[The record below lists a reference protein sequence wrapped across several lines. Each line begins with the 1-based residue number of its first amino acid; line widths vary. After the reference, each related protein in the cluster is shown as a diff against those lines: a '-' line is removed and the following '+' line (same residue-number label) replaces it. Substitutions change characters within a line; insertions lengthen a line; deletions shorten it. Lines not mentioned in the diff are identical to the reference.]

1 MLIAAFGGSFM
12 EEKAKHIPVAIEK
25 PKLIPK
31 KLLSS
36 DESLIFES
44 RKGWW
49 SCMKWAT
56 LALLVALATSITLV
70 LELTPSTQDLPYV
83 STALGWTGG
92 GGAQVAMDVVAVIAI
107 IVLSWFFYLRWMR
120 RTKTVYAITDER
132 VILRKQ
138 MLTKD
143 YQDIPLTKI
152 ENIEVRQRLRDRVFG
167 LGRLDFMTESPND
180 ARMIWEGVPRPMA
193 VRTMLQEVMDIRQ
206 KPNREAAKH

>member
-1 MLIAAFGGSFM
+1 M
-12 EEKAKHIPVAIEK
+12 EEKAKHIPVAIE

-70 LELTPSTQDLPYV
+70 LELIPSTQDLPYV
-83 STALGWTGG
+83 STALSWTGG
-92 GGAQVAMDVVAVIAI
+92 DGAQVAMDVVAVIAI

-120 RTKTVYAITDER
+120 RTRTVYAATDER
-132 VILRKQ
+132 IIKRTQ

-143 YQDIPLTKI
+143 YQDVPLTKI
-152 ENIEVRQRLRDRVFG
+152 ENIRVHQRKRDRIFG
-167 LGRLDFMTESPND
+167 LGRLEFSTESPNED
-180 ARMIWEGVPRPMA
+180 PMIWEAVPRPMA

-206 KPNREAAKH
+206 KPNRESAKH

>member
-1 MLIAAFGGSFM
+1 M
-12 EEKAKHIPVAIEK
+12 EENAKHIPVAIE

-56 LALLVALATSITLV
+56 LALLVVLATSITLV
-70 LELTPSTQDLPYV
+70 LELIPDTQDLPFV
-83 STALGWTGG
+83 STALSWTGG
-92 GGAQVAMDVVAVIAI
+92 GEAQVAMDVVAVIAI

-120 RTKTVYAITDER
+120 RTRTVYAATDER
-132 VILRKQ
+132 VILRTQ

-152 ENIEVRQRLRDRVFG
+152 ENIEVRQRLRDRVLG
-167 LGRLDFMTESPND
+167 LGQLQFWTESRDEGD
-180 ARMIWEGVPRPMA
+180 AMVWEAVPKPMA
-193 VRTMLQEVMDIRQ
+193 VRTMLQEVMDIRE
-206 KPNREAAKH
+206 KPNRETSKH